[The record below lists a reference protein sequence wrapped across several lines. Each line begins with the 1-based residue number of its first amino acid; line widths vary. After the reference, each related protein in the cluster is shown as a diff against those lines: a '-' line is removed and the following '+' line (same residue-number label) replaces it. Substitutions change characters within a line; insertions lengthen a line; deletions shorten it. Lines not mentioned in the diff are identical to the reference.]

1 MSASVSTPPSAS
13 VSSAS
18 APVATREAYGKALAE
33 LGRERNDIV
42 VLDADLSG
50 STKTADFAKAHPERF
65 FNIGVAEANM
75 TGIAAGLSFT
85 GLTVFCSSFAMFSV
99 GKAFEQVRQEVALP
113 NANVKIC
120 ATHAGL
126 TVGEDGASHQMLED
140 LALMRVLPNMRVF
153 APADGRETEQVIR
166 AVAALKG
173 PAYVRLSRMKTP
185 QFMPADSRFE
195 PGVATR
201 LREGNCVTLIG
212 TGVTT
217 WHALQ
222 AAALLAAEGIEA
234 RVLNMSSIKPL
245 DERATLAAAE
255 ETAGIVTVEE
265 HQRAGGLGSAVAE
278 VVTGARPCPVLRLG
292 MRDRFGESGDG
303 LALLEH
309 FGLTATH
316 IAKAARDLLAKT

>member
-1 MSASVSTPPSAS
+1 MSANVNTPTPQ
-13 VSSAS
+13 SSAKP
-18 APVATREAYGKALAE
+18 AAEATRDAYGRSLVE
-33 LGRERNDIV
+33 LGAERPDIV

-50 STKTADFAKAHPERF
+50 STKTNGFAKAYPERF

-75 TGIAAGLSFT
+75 TGIAAGLSFS
-85 GLTVFCSSFAMFSV
+85 GLTVFCSSFAMFAS
-99 GKAFEQVRQEVALP
+99 GKAYEQVRQEVALP

-166 AVAALKG
+166 AVAASKG

-185 QFMPADSRFE
+185 LFIPAESRFAI
-195 PGVATR
+195 GVATR
-201 LREGNCVTLIG
+201 LREGDSLTLIG

-222 AAALLAAEGIEA
+222 AATLLAAEGIEA
-234 RVLNMSSIKPL
+234 RVLNMSTIKPL
-245 DERATLAAAE
+245 DEGAVLAAAE

-265 HQRAGGLGSAVAE
+265 HQRAGGLGGAVAE
-278 VVTGARPCPVLRLG
+278 VVTSGRPCPVVRLG

-303 LALLEH
+303 LELLER
-309 FGLTATH
+309 FGLTAPH
-316 IAKAARDLLAKT
+316 IAKAAHGLLAQT

>member
-1 MSASVSTPPSAS
+1 MSANVNTPTQPTATPPTA
-13 VSSAS
+13 A
-18 APVATREAYGKALAE
+18 ATRDAYGKALAE
-33 LGRERNDIV
+33 LGAERKDIV

-50 STKTADFAKAHPERF
+50 STKTNGFAKAFPERF

-75 TGIAAGLSFT
+75 TGIAAGLSFS
-85 GLTVFCSSFAMFSV
+85 GLTVFCSSFAMFST
-99 GKAFEQVRQEVALP
+99 GKAYEQVRQEVALP
-113 NANVKIC
+113 NADVKVC

-153 APADGRETEQVIR
+153 VPADGREAEQVIR
-166 AVAALKG
+166 AVAASKG

-185 QFMPADSRFE
+185 LFMPAGSRFE
-195 PGVATR
+195 IGVATR
-201 LREGNCVTLIG
+201 LREGDSLTLIG

-222 AAALLAAEGIEA
+222 AATL
-234 RVLNMSSIKPL
+234 
-245 DERATLAAAE
+245 LAAAE

-265 HQRAGGLGSAVAE
+265 AQAAGGLGGAVAE
-278 VVTGARPCPVLRLG
+278 VVTSGRPCPVVRLG

-309 FGLTATH
+309 FGLTAPH
-316 IAKAARDLLAKT
+316 IARAARELLAKT